1 MRQPKLIDYILLT
14 TLSLIWAS
22 AFFNIKIATYS
33 FGPVTIAF
41 LRVFFGAIPVL
52 LLCYYKNIKIE
63 AFSKDWHWFAMI
75 GFINLVAPFFL
86 IAYGVKSVQSNL
98 AAILM
103 STTPLSSTVLGHFF
117 TKNEKFNLIKT
128 FGILIGFSG
137 IVFLFSDN
145 ILIDENN
152 FTSALLILLGSTCY
166 VVGGV
171 LTLKI
176 SKKKNENVTGSIL
189 IWAII
194 YVRAFGLGPFA
205 GLLSIFTADV
215 GTLGKLFSEA
225 TDNADKKQIEGITA
239 TGSNKSSIIR
249 YGLIPQIFPIF
260 ISQSLYFFESNT
272 RSAVILGV
280 VGAGGIGLQL
290 TERMKAQYWDQTL
303 FIIVLILIMVAII
316 DSISRAIRKRII
328 YE

>member
-1 MRQPKLIDYILLT
+1 MKQPSLFDYFLLT
-14 TLSLIWAS
+14 ILALIWAS

-52 LLCYYKNIKIE
+52 LLCYFKKIKIE

-103 STTPLSSTVLGHFF
+103 STTPLSSTVLGHLYL
-117 TKNEKFNLIKT
+117 KNEKFNFVKT
-128 FGILIGFSG
+128 IGILIGFSG

-145 ILIDENN
+145 LLIDENN
-152 FTSALLILLGSTCY
+152 FFSAILILLGSTCY
-166 VVGGV
+166 VIGGV

-189 IWAII
+189 IWATII
-194 YVRAFGLGPFA
+194 LIPLVSLIEQPWNLEPRLDSTISVIYLGLVSTGIA
-205 GLLSIFTADV
+205 WLLRFKILV
-215 GTLGKLFSEA
+215 K
-225 TDNADKKQIEGITA
+225 N
-239 TGSNKSSIIR
+239 
-249 YGLIPQIFPIF
+249 GLIFQSQVSYLIPIF
-260 ISQSLYFFESNT
+260 GTILSYIFLKEIITVKVFISLV
-272 RSAVILGV
+272 AVV
-280 VGAGGIGLQL
+280 VGIYFV
-290 TERMKAQYWDQTL
+290 K
-303 FIIVLILIMVAII
+303 
-316 DSISRAIRKRII
+316 RAK
-328 YE
+328 

>member
-1 MRQPKLIDYILLT
+1 MRQPKLLDYLL
-14 TLSLIWAS
+14 LVLLALIWAS

-52 LLCYYKNIKIE
+52 LLCYYKDIKIE
-63 AFSKDWHWFAMI
+63 AFSKDWYWFAMI

-103 STTPLSSTVLGHFF
+103 STTPLSSTVLGHFY
-117 TKNEKFNLIKT
+117 TKNEKFNFIKT

-137 IVFLFSDN
+137 ILYLFSDN
-145 ILIDENN
+145 LLIDDNN
-152 FTSALLILLGSTCY
+152 FFSAILILLGSTCY

-194 YVRAFGLGPFA
+194 ILIPLVSFIEQPWNVSPRLDSTISVIYLGLVSTGIA
-205 GLLSIFTADV
+205 WLLRFRILV
-215 GTLGKLFSEA
+215 
-225 TDNADKKQIEGITA
+225 N
-239 TGSNKSSIIR
+239 N
-249 YGLIPQIFPIF
+249 GLIFQSQVSYLIPIF
-260 ISQSLYFFESNT
+260 GT
-272 RSAVILGV
+272 ILSY
-280 VGAGGIGLQL
+280 IFLKEL
-290 TERMKAQYWDQTL
+290 ITTK
-303 FIIVLILIMVAII
+303 VLISLIAVCVGIYFV
-316 DSISRAIRKRII
+316 RKADNKQTT
-328 YE
+328 

>member
-1 MRQPKLIDYILLT
+1 MKQPKLLDYLL
-14 TLSLIWAS
+14 LGLLALIWAS

-52 LLCYYKNIKIE
+52 LLCYYKGIKIE

-103 STTPLSSTVLGHFF
+103 STTPLSSTILGHFY
-117 TKNEKFNLIKT
+117 TKNEKFNFIKT

-137 IVFLFSDN
+137 ILYLFSDN
-145 ILIDENN
+145 LLIDDNN
-152 FTSALLILLGSTCY
+152 FVSALLILLGSTCY

-176 SKKKNENVTGSIL
+176 GKKKNENVTGSIL
-189 IWAII
+189 IWAVII
-194 YVRAFGLGPFA
+194 LIPLVSFIEQPWNVTPRLDSTISVIYLGLVSTGVA
-205 GLLSIFTADV
+205 WLLRFRILV
-215 GTLGKLFSEA
+215 K
-225 TDNADKKQIEGITA
+225 N
-239 TGSNKSSIIR
+239 
-249 YGLIPQIFPIF
+249 GLIFQSQVSYLIPIF
-260 ISQSLYFFESNT
+260 GT
-272 RSAVILGV
+272 ILSY
-280 VGAGGIGLQL
+280 IFLKEL
-290 TERMKAQYWDQTL
+290 ITTK
-303 FIIVLILIMVAII
+303 VLISLIAVCVGIYFV
-316 DSISRAIRKRII
+316 RKAD
-328 YE
+328 YKKTT

>member
-1 MRQPKLIDYILLT
+1 MKQPKLIDYILLT
-14 TLSLIWAS
+14 ILALIWAS
-22 AFFNIKIATYS
+22 AFFNIKVATYS

-41 LRVFFGAIPVL
+41 LRVFFGAFPVL
-52 LLCYYKNIKIE
+52 FLCYVKKIKIE

-103 STTPLSSTVLGHFF
+103 STTPLSSTVLGHLY

-128 FGILIGFSG
+128 IGILIGFFG
-137 IVFLFSDN
+137 IIFLFSDN
-145 ILIDENN
+145 ILINENN
-152 FTSALLILLGSTCY
+152 FISALLILLGSTCY

-194 YVRAFGLGPFA
+194 ILIPLVSFMEQPWQTIPRIDSTISVIYLG
-205 GLLSIFTADV
+205 IV
-215 GTLGKLFSEA
+215 
-225 TDNADKKQIEGITA
+225 A
-239 TGSNKSSIIR
+239 TGFAWLLRFKILKKNGLIFQSQVSYLIPIFGTILSYIFLKELITIKVLISLIAVSVGIYFVGKANNNKS
-249 YGLIPQIFPIF
+249 L
-260 ISQSLYFFESNT
+260 
-272 RSAVILGV
+272 
-280 VGAGGIGLQL
+280 
-290 TERMKAQYWDQTL
+290 
-303 FIIVLILIMVAII
+303 
-316 DSISRAIRKRII
+316 
-328 YE
+328 

>member
-1 MRQPKLIDYILLT
+1 MKRPKLFDYFLLT
-14 TLSLIWAS
+14 ILALIWAS

-103 STTPLSSTVLGHFF
+103 STTPLSSTILGHFYI
-117 TKNEKFNLIKT
+117 KNEKFNLLKT
-128 FGILIGFSG
+128 IGILIGFSG

-145 ILIDENN
+145 LLITENN
-152 FTSALLILLGSTCY
+152 FSSALLILLGSTCY
-166 VVGGV
+166 VIGGV
-171 LTLKI
+171 LTLRI

-194 YVRAFGLGPFA
+194 ILIPLVSFIEQPWNLEPRLDSTISVIYLGLVST
-205 GLLSIFTADV
+205 GLAWLLRFKILV
-215 GTLGKLFSEA
+215 
-225 TDNADKKQIEGITA
+225 N
-239 TGSNKSSIIR
+239 N
-249 YGLIPQIFPIF
+249 GLIFQSQVSYLIPIF
-260 ISQSLYFFESNT
+260 GIILSYIFLKELITIRVFISLV
-272 RSAVILGV
+272 AVV
-280 VGAGGIGLQL
+280 VGIYFV
-290 TERMKAQYWDQTL
+290 K
-303 FIIVLILIMVAII
+303 
-316 DSISRAIRKRII
+316 RAK
-328 YE
+328 

>member
-1 MRQPKLIDYILLT
+1 MRQPKFIDYILLT
-14 TLSLIWAS
+14 ALSLIWAS

-41 LRVFFGAIPVL
+41 LRVFFGSIPVL

-75 GFINLVAPFFL
+75 GFINLVVPFFL

-103 STTPLSSTVLGHFF
+103 STTPLSSTVLAHFY
-117 TKNEKFNLIKT
+117 TKNEKFNIIKT
-128 FGILIGFSG
+128 IGILIGFSG
-137 IVFLFSDN
+137 IIFLFSDN
-145 ILIDENN
+145 ILIDQNN

-194 YVRAFGLGPFA
+194 ILFPLVVLIEQPWESIPRTDSLISVIYLGIVPTGIA
-205 GLLSIFTADV
+205 WLLRFRILTQ
-215 GTLGKLFSEA
+215 
-225 TDNADKKQIEGITA
+225 N
-239 TGSNKSSIIR
+239 
-249 YGLIPQIFPIF
+249 GLIFQ
-260 ISQSLYFFESNT
+260 SQVSYLIPLFG
-272 RSAVILGV
+272 VILGY
-280 VGAGGIGLQL
+280 IFLEEL
-290 TERMKAQYWDQTL
+290 ITIK
-303 FIIVLILIMVAII
+303 VLISLLAVCIGIYFV
-316 DSISRAIRKRII
+316 RKGDNRSLKL
-328 YE
+328 

>member
-1 MRQPKLIDYILLT
+1 MRQPKLIDYFLLT
-14 TLSLIWAS
+14 ILSLIWAS
-22 AFFNIKIATYS
+22 AFFNIKIATFS

-52 LLCYYKNIKIE
+52 LLCYFKNIKVE

-103 STTPLSSTVLGHFF
+103 STTPLSSTVLAHFY
-117 TKNEKFNLIKT
+117 TKNEKFNLVKT
-128 FGILIGFSG
+128 IGILIGFSG

-145 ILIDENN
+145 LLIDENN
-152 FTSALLILLGSTCY
+152 FVSALLILLGSTCY

-194 YVRAFGLGPFA
+194 ILLPLTFLIEKPFQTMPRTDSLISVIYLGIVPTGIA
-205 GLLSIFTADV
+205 WLLRFRILT
-215 GTLGKLFSEA
+215 T
-225 TDNADKKQIEGITA
+225 N
-239 TGSNKSSIIR
+239 
-249 YGLIPQIFPIF
+249 GLIFQSQVSYLIPIF
-260 ISQSLYFFESNT
+260 GT
-272 RSAVILGV
+272 ILGYIFLKELITLKV
-280 VGAGGIGLQL
+280 LVSLIAVCVGIYFVKKGGN
-290 TERMKAQYWDQTL
+290 KQT
-303 FIIVLILIMVAII
+303 I
-316 DSISRAIRKRII
+316 
-328 YE
+328 

>member
-1 MRQPKLIDYILLT
+1 MRKPKILDYLLLILLA
-14 TLSLIWAS
+14 LIWAS

-52 LLCYYKNIKIE
+52 LLCYYKDIKIE

-86 IAYGVKSVQSNL
+86 IAYGVQSVQSNL

-103 STTPLSSTVLGHFF
+103 STTPLSSTVLGHFY

-137 IVFLFSDN
+137 IIFLFSDN
-145 ILIDENN
+145 LMINENN
-152 FTSALLILLGSTCY
+152 FISALLILLGSTCY

-176 SKKKNENVTGSIL
+176 SKKRNENVTGSIL
-189 IWAII
+189 IWATII
-194 YVRAFGLGPFA
+194 LIPLVIIIEQPWNIVPRLDSTISVIYLGIVSTGIA
-205 GLLSIFTADV
+205 WLLRFRILVT
-215 GTLGKLFSEA
+215 
-225 TDNADKKQIEGITA
+225 N
-239 TGSNKSSIIR
+239 
-249 YGLIPQIFPIF
+249 GLIFQSQVSYLIPIF
-260 ISQSLYFFESNT
+260 GTILSFIFLKELITIKVLVSLIAVSVGIYFV
-272 RSAVILGV
+272 R
-280 VGAGGIGLQL
+280 
-290 TERMKAQYWDQTL
+290 KADIQPN
-303 FIIVLILIMVAII
+303 
-316 DSISRAIRKRII
+316 S
-328 YE
+328 

>member
-1 MRQPKLIDYILLT
+1 MKQPKLIDYILLT
-14 TLSLIWAS
+14 ILALIWAS
-22 AFFNIKIATYS
+22 AFFNIKVATYS

-41 LRVFFGAIPVL
+41 LRVFFGAFPVL
-52 LLCYYKNIKIE
+52 FLCYVKKIKIE

-103 STTPLSSTVLGHFF
+103 STTPLSSTVLGHLY

-128 FGILIGFSG
+128 IGILIGFFG
-137 IVFLFSDN
+137 IIFLFSDN
-145 ILIDENN
+145 ILINENN
-152 FTSALLILLGSTCY
+152 FISALLILLGSTCY

-194 YVRAFGLGPFA
+194 ILIPLVSFMEQPWQTIPRIDSTISVIYLG
-205 GLLSIFTADV
+205 IV
-215 GTLGKLFSEA
+215 
-225 TDNADKKQIEGITA
+225 A
-239 TGSNKSSIIR
+239 TGFAWLLRFKILKKNGLIFQSQVSYLIPIFGTILSYIFLKELITIKVLISLVAVSVGIYFVGKANNNKS
-249 YGLIPQIFPIF
+249 L
-260 ISQSLYFFESNT
+260 
-272 RSAVILGV
+272 
-280 VGAGGIGLQL
+280 
-290 TERMKAQYWDQTL
+290 
-303 FIIVLILIMVAII
+303 
-316 DSISRAIRKRII
+316 
-328 YE
+328 